1 MIEQTELVI
10 NEWTYIPPGTT
21 DSLEEINS
29 ELSLEVMRKS
39 AATKKGL
46 ACKFTCR
53 YFNGDKTILIYVAQD
68 SYVIDLEDKID
79 AAEVHRMIRNA
90 YSKFKEKFDLR
101 KLGTVLQHASMH
113 PFDETKMDIHEILHF
128 LN

>member
-10 NEWTYIPPGTT
+10 NEWTYIPPEPTH
-21 DSLEEINS
+21 SVEEINS

-39 AATKKGL
+39 ASTKKGL

-53 YFNGDKTILIYVAQD
+53 YYAGEKTILIYVAQD
-68 SYVIDLEDKID
+68 SYVIDLDDTID
-79 AAEVHRMIRNA
+79 AVEVHRMIKNS

-101 KLGTVLQHASMH
+101 KLGTILQKASMH
-113 PFDETKMDIHEILHF
+113 PFDETKMDISEILHF

>member
-10 NEWTYIPPGTT
+10 NEWTYIPPNAT
-21 DSLEEINS
+21 DALEEINS

-39 AATKKGL
+39 ASSKKGL
-46 ACKFTCR
+46 ACKFTCQ
-53 YFNGDKTILIYVAQD
+53 YFIGVKTLLIYVAQD

-101 KLGTVLQHASMH
+101 KLGTVLQRASMH
-113 PFDETKMDIHEILHF
+113 PFDETKMDISEILHF